1 MKERWKVFLGTKL
14 VEVQDE
20 NGLPVV
26 SWSGF
31 DDSRRT
37 FETHCAN
44 AKLIA
49 SAPDLRIENERLKKA
64 VEEAE
69 KIFTNSEYLEISG
82 YCRVKIFDVNDWVFA
97 YGKEKRN
104 DGISEV

>member
-1 MKERWKVFLGTKL
+1 MSALDDFMIHDDRCNIHYSGHQDCTCGLDAAV
-14 VEVQDE
+14 VE
-20 NGLPVV
+20 L
-26 SWSGF
+26 
-31 DDSRRT
+31 
-37 FETHCAN
+37 A
-44 AKLIA
+44 
-49 SAPDLRIENERLKKA
+49 DLRTRIAELEKA